1 MPGPARARE
10 AASSGTSGRVGSG
23 SSPGTMP
30 ATGFAQAIPV
40 PSRIGRDDVDP
51 KVGDQ
56 ALGLRRT
63 APPARAEGEAQPG
76 SLGRARRNGS
86 DCSAG
91 RANVRA
97 PGRTRLD
104 RRPPAPTEGRRA
116 RAMVASTIGS
126 SKPGSS
132 DSAPEICRHPPLRFR
147 QPNRRSTPF
156 CSEPPADRV
165 EASRG
170 AGSRGRPRRTSGR
183 RTGPRPSGPAPPM
196 IRGAQRFHGPSPR
209 TNKYNFSK

>member
-1 MPGPARARE
+1 
-10 AASSGTSGRVGSG
+10 
-23 SSPGTMP
+23 MP

-40 PSRIGRDDVDP
+40 PGRIGRDDVDP

-132 DSAPEICRHPPLRFR
+132 DSAPEIRRPPS
-147 QPNRRSTPF
+147 PVPAA
-156 CSEPPADRV
+156 EPTKHAVPLG
-165 EASRG
+165 ASG
-170 AGSRGRPRRTSGR
+170 GSRRGQPRRWIQRTSPTNVRSSHPAAPFRSGPPNDQGRPAL
-183 RTGPRPSGPAPPM
+183 PRPVAEN
-196 IRGAQRFHGPSPR
+196 Q
-209 TNKYNFSK
+209 